1 MTCMGADDKNTVN
14 FLCEIVLVYQAWYI
28 GTMYRLE
35 EGMKVSEFVK
45 RVIIPIVS
53 ALFLAAMFRPLCT
66 ENGECDYLK
75 QWLLSRI
82 PFGIQRMSLWV
93 IPKGYDIGSSM
104 GVLALNL
111 LVGSVIDGI
120 MLTWRLLM
128 AIIYLAKMV
137 LLGIDWIMRK
147 VAGKPCGVV

>member
-1 MTCMGADDKNTVN
+1 
-14 FLCEIVLVYQAWYI
+14 
-28 GTMYRLE
+28 
-35 EGMKVSEFVK
+35 
-45 RVIIPIVS
+45 
-53 ALFLAAMFRPLCT
+53 
-66 ENGECDYLK
+66 
-75 QWLLSRI
+75 
-82 PFGIQRMSLWV
+82 
-93 IPKGYDIGSSM
+93 M

-128 AIIYLAKMV
+128 AIIYLAKTV

>member
-1 MTCMGADDKNTVN
+1 MSG
-14 FLCEIVLVYQAWYI
+14 
-28 GTMYRLE
+28 
-35 EGMKVSEFVK
+35 
-45 RVIIPIVS
+45 
-53 ALFLAAMFRPLCT
+53 
-66 ENGECDYLK
+66 
-75 QWLLSRI
+75 I

-93 IPKGYDIGSSM
+93 IPKGYDIGGSM

-128 AIIYLAKMV
+128 AIIYLAKTV